1 MTVSVS
7 CSRECGCA
15 RTRKSLSESAVYS
28 GGAGLS
34 SFPKNAKWG
43 GVWSGV
49 PILGGKWKD
58 TFSTPFGVIPTSFGV
73 IWNGVLWTF
82 GV

>member
-28 GGAGLS
+28 GVPA
-34 SFPKNAKWG
+34 SFPKRKVG
-43 GVWSGV
+43 RGVVWCANPGR
-49 PILGGKWKD
+49 GKWKD
-58 TFSTPFGVIPTSFGV
+58 TFATPFGVIPTSFGV